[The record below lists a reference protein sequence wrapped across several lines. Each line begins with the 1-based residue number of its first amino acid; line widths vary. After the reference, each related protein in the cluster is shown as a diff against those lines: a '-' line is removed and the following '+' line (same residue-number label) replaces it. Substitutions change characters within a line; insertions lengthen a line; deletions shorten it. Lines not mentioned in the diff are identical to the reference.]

1 MQVLGCWQFLRW
13 PWRRVSTQGAF
24 LILFLGC
31 YELLLYVTCTFL
43 NRKLKIETYEMIS
56 FIQDLCN
63 YRFTSQWQ
71 HLFIRPI
78 FIGCQFYGEIK
89 KTNNLKR
96 SKRNKAEG
104 RNPEEENRPGG
115 TQRTVCSWPQGGIRR
130 DFLEEAA
137 SELGLEK
144 WRGQWIK
151 DGHIFFDILPLRNG
165 TFDPPLNFPR
175 RWAL

>member
-1 MQVLGCWQFLRW
+1 MYFFN
-13 PWRRVSTQGAF
+13 S
-24 LILFLGC
+24 
-31 YELLLYVTCTFL
+31 
-43 NRKLKIETYEMIS
+43 KLKIETYEMIS

-71 HLFIRPI
+71 HLFICQI
-78 FIGCQFYGEIK
+78 FIGCQFYREIK

-104 RNPEEENRPGG
+104 RNLEEENRPGG
-115 TQRTVCSWPQGGIRR
+115 TQRAVCSWPQKGSRR
-130 DFLEEAA
+130 DFLEEVA

-144 WRGQWIK
+144 WGRQWIK
-151 DGHIFFDILPLRNG
+151 DGHTFFDIFTWRNG

-175 RWAL
+175 WWAL